1 MKLFGL
7 LLALSSAT
15 VFGQASAYTNF
26 LRQTQQGTGVV
37 WDMTAIAAS
46 GSAASALALP
56 KGGSLFQLWTVNST
70 SAVSYL
76 LDQKLVGAYLPKADI
91 KITTGDPYTLVN
103 RTRVDKP
110 FTVDTTVSDII
121 AAGTGVPDAATRVL
135 REQHIMNY
143 PAGVYALDPT
153 VVTANT
159 ATAKNYISAN
169 GKTTVNF
176 ATSSLTASP
185 DATKATGEEH
195 FIVLALADGTI
206 AQTQIASA
214 KVLVFPI
221 PSGVIAGITEGAEYR
236 NLVPIPSITFT
247 DLYPGS
253 TTSLMLYAGSTAAGT
268 GTALVTRQS
277 TETIKVLNVPTF
289 TYDDIN
295 SAITKDGFYTLVI
308 TNASCY
314 PTLAISKEVHFSV
327 RRSISV
333 NAMQVSIADGVQN

>member
-1 MKLFGL
+1 MKLLGL

-15 VFGQASAYTNF
+15 AFGQASAYTNF

-46 GSAASALALP
+46 GAAPSTLALP
-56 KGGSLFQLWTVNST
+56 KGGSLFQLSTVNST
-70 SAVSYL
+70 SGVSYL

-110 FTVDTTVSDII
+110 FSVDTTITDII
-121 AAGTGVPDAATRVL
+121 AAGVGVPDAATRVL

-143 PAGVYALDPT
+143 PTGVTALDPT

-185 DATKATGEEH
+185 DARKATGEEH

-214 KVLVFPI
+214 KVIVFPV
-221 PSGVIAGITEGAEYR
+221 PSGVIAGVTSGAEYR
-236 NLVPIPSITFT
+236 YQLPAPILTFS

-253 TTSLMLYAGSTAAGT
+253 TTSLMLYEGSAVGGT

-277 TETIKVLNVPTF
+277 TETIKPITVPTDSYDVLN
-289 TYDDIN
+289 N
-295 SAITKDGFYTLVI
+295 AITKDGSYTLVMTTTSAYGTEI
-308 TNASCY
+308 
-314 PTLAISKEVHFSV
+314 ISNVVTFAV
-327 RRSISV
+327 RRTISV

>member
-1 MKLFGL
+1 MKLLGL
-7 LLALSSAT
+7 LFALSSAT
-15 VFGQASAYTNF
+15 VFGQATAYTNM

-37 WDMTAIAAS
+37 WDMTAIAAA
-46 GSAASALALP
+46 GSATSALALP
-56 KGGSLFQLWTVNST
+56 KGGSLFQLWTVNNT
-70 SAVSYL
+70 TAASYL

-91 KITTGDPYTLVN
+91 KITTGDPYTVVN
-103 RTRVDKP
+103 RTRVDRP
-110 FTVDTTVSDII
+110 FSVDTTVSDIV

-159 ATAKNYISAN
+159 PTAKSYISTN

-176 ATSSLTASP
+176 GASSLTASP

-195 FIVLALADGTI
+195 FVVMALADGTI

-214 KVLVFPI
+214 KVLVFPV
-221 PSGVIAGITEGAEYR
+221 PSGIIAGITEGAEYR
-236 NLVPIPSITFT
+236 YQIPIANLTMS

-253 TTSLMLYAGSTAAGT
+253 STSLMLYEGSTTAGT
-268 GTALVTRQS
+268 GKALVGRVS
-277 TETIKVLNVPTF
+277 TETVKALSVPTF
-289 TYDDIN
+289 TYDLNTD
-295 SAITKDGFYTLVI
+295 ITKDGFYTLVM

-314 PTLAISKEVHFSV
+314 PTIAISNIVHFSV
-327 RRSISV
+327 RRTISV